1 MPHLPAANLQQLF
14 FTFIFLKRIILAIL
28 LLVQI
33 GAVAQKIPFSITIRF
48 ELITSPRYIYVF
60 MNDELRTDTIPYPES
75 NVLTYSGTLSKPG
88 TFQLATDSAVATQLL
103 WIDNIPASVTF
114 KEKKTRFEKN
124 ELVITNINGSED
136 AIWLYNL
143 GQPRQMPAKTYSPQ
157 AIEKRKD
164 SSNVEVATFYYNFID
179 SLIKKRPASL
189 VIPYYIQYY
198 RYLLGNENTQ
208 ILYNRLNAEQQNY
221 DIAKEIIK
229 FLNQNVSLPRGALI
243 ENFTMK
249 QPNGKQLSLY
259 DVSGNYI
266 LLDFW
271 ASWCGPC
278 RVANTSLVKLYEKFN
293 KKGLQVISISLD
305 DDKNKWI
312 EAIKKDK
319 LPWLHVSELRRW
331 ESPLVKKYQ
340 ISAVPFTILLDG
352 NYKVVSKDVD
362 TSELDSLLSNLLK

>member
-1 MPHLPAANLQQLF
+1 
-14 FTFIFLKRIILAIL
+14 
-28 LLVQI
+28 
-33 GAVAQKIPFSITIRF
+33 
-48 ELITSPRYIYVF
+48 

-229 FLNQNVSLPRGALI
+229 FLNQNVSLQRGALI

-319 LPWLHVSELRRW
+319 LPWFHVSELRRW